1 MRMMIVDDSN
11 VIRSRIS
18 RLVNNNTMSFISVV
32 GQARNGTEALRIAQA
47 AEPEIVT
54 MDLTMPEMDG
64 LACITELIK
73 RYPEINILVVSAMD
87 DKATAIQALKAGAKG
102 FLPKPF
108 TDEELKLA
116 LLEIID
122 SPPPGP

>member
-18 RLVNNNTMSFISVV
+18 RLVNNNAMSYISVV
-32 GQARNGTEALRIAQA
+32 GQARNGVEALRIAQA

-64 LACITELIK
+64 LTCITELVR
-73 RYPEINILVVSAMD
+73 RYPEISILVVSAMD
-87 DKATAIQALKAGAKG
+87 DKTSAIQALKAGAKG

-116 LLEIID
+116 LLEVID
-122 SPPPGP
+122 SAG